1 MSVVDYG
8 VDENVIYELKYTGEP
23 QMALINV
30 PGAPYGDAAWGNF
43 DENTGGNIPGY
54 WLTHEME
61 GSKQMYVNMTETGK
75 SDWFVWMDM
84 ATYKPILV
92 LVCTAEAN

>member
-1 MSVVDYG
+1 
-8 VDENVIYELKYTGEP
+8 
-23 QMALINV
+23 
-30 PGAPYGDAAWGNF
+30 
-43 DENTGGNIPGY
+43 
-54 WLTHEME
+54 
-61 GSKQMYVNMTETGK
+61 MTETGK